1 MNENEELNRHES
13 EIMPRVKDQTN
24 LALYDNFK
32 ERKLTLPRERR
43 TTSELINFHIVPSLS
58 SIQSSK
64 SSHRPSSNNKCF
76 LPLDIL
82 GHLGEICLL
91 TGRGKQ
97 EEGSMTVTNRIGS
110 AFGS

>member
-1 MNENEELNRHES
+1 MKMRNGTGIES
-13 EIMPRVKDQTN
+13 EIMPHLEDQTN

-32 ERKLTLPRERR
+32 KRKLTLPRERR
-43 TTSELINFHIVPSLS
+43 TTSQLINFHIVPSLS

-76 LPLDIL
+76 MPLDIL
-82 GHLGEICLL
+82 GHLGESCLL
-91 TGRGKQ
+91 TGRGK
-97 EEGSMTVTNRIGS
+97 EEEESMTVTNRIGS